1 MEDIIHICH
10 LTDLT
15 DSMIKVP
22 FKMKQYAYNKMSST
36 DIVERVRNNNTE
48 SETERWGGKEED
60 IYFSELGL
68 HAEIHTRNKQFDML
82 QPNV

>member
-10 LTDLT
+10 LTDLN

-48 SETERWGGKEED
+48 SETERWGEKKKTY
-60 IYFSELGL
+60 IFLS
-68 HAEIHTRNKQFDML
+68 
-82 QPNV
+82 